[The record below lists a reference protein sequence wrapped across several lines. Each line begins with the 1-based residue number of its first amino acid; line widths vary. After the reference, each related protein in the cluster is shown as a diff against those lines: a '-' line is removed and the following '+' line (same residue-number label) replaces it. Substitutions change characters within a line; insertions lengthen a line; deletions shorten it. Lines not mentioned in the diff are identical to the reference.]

1 MKQITLTLFVSL
13 VFSYCLFAQEAITT
27 TGGEATGT
35 GGSASYTVGQVF
47 YQTHAGVDGS
57 VAEGVQQPYEISIV
71 TEVETNF
78 VIDLKI
84 DAYPNP
90 TTDFL
95 TLSIVDSDLSNM
107 SYQLYNMQGRDIKS
121 HEILSPETKIDLE
134 NLQPATYFVKVLQNN
149 VEIKVFMVVKR

>member
-1 MKQITLTLFVSL
+1 MKQITLTLLVSL
-13 VFSYCLFAQEAITT
+13 VFSYCLIAQEAITT

-35 GGSASYTVGQVF
+35 GGTASYTVGQVF
-47 YQTHAGVDGS
+47 YQTHTGVDGL

-90 TTDFL
+90 TTNFL
-95 TLSIVDSDLSNM
+95 ILYLEDADLSNI
-107 SYQLYNMQGRDIKS
+107 SYQLYDIQGKIIES
-121 HEILSPETKIDLE
+121 H
-134 NLQPATYFVKVLQNN
+134 
-149 VEIKVFMVVKR
+149 